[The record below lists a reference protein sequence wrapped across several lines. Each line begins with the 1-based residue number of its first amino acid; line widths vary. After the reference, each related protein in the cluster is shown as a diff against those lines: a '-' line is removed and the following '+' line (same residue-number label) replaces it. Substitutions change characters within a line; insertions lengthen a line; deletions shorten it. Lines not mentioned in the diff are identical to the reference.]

1 MRREKNV
8 ILHNLEKNKELLNTM
23 IFDGPVN
30 KAKIHVLQDIY
41 AIQLT
46 DTLFLFQNHK
56 LKNHIDLNIEFG
68 TLKEH
73 NYFCNSYFFHQKKP
87 Y

>member
-1 MRREKNV
+1 
-8 ILHNLEKNKELLNTM
+8 M

-46 DTLFLFQNHK
+46 DTFISLFSK
-56 LKNHIDLNIEFG
+56 IIIG
-68 TLKEH
+68 TSLPDRSQH
-73 NYFCNSYFFHQKKP
+73 
-87 Y
+87 

>member
-1 MRREKNV
+1 
-8 ILHNLEKNKELLNTM
+8 M

-56 LKNHIDLNIEFG
+56 LKNHIDLNNFLMNLNMIV
-68 TLKEH
+68 
-73 NYFCNSYFFHQKKP
+73 
-87 Y
+87 

>member
-1 MRREKNV
+1 
-8 ILHNLEKNKELLNTM
+8 M

-56 LKNHIDLNIEFG
+56 LKNHIDLNNFFDEFEYDSLALLTGPSKIIVFNNSLFFSIE
-68 TLKEH
+68 
-73 NYFCNSYFFHQKKP
+73 
-87 Y
+87 

>member
-1 MRREKNV
+1 
-8 ILHNLEKNKELLNTM
+8 M

-30 KAKIHVLQDIY
+30 KAKIHVLQNIY

-56 LKNHIDLNIEFG
+56 LKNHIDLNNFS
-68 TLKEH
+68 LLSQ
-73 NYFCNSYFFHQKKP
+73 NYLDPMLS
-87 Y
+87 